1 MSFLGALGSLGRLL
15 PGYMQGERQ
24 AIQDNWNDLNQYNK
38 VQAGQLQNM
47 FDENAMRD
55 RLNMMRDAAIERG
68 IRREAMGWDLWAK
81 VLGVPRYAMQ
91 EAYALG
97 HLPELQQMRYNM
109 TRQQYGMAMNPRLPA
124 AQGKSQQGGAL
135 PQAMFGG
142 GSGWQYGL
150 GGGYGYGGYGLGG
163 GYGYGGYGLG
173 GLGYGPSRI

>member
-1 MSFLGALGSLGRLL
+1 MSFLGGLFQSFGRLL

-24 AIQDNWNDLNQYNK
+24 AVQDNWNDLNQYNK

-68 IRREAMGWDLWAK
+68 IQREAMGWDLWAK

-124 AQGKSQQGGAL
+124 QGKGQQGNLLQQAAL
-135 PQAMFGG
+135 GNLG

-150 GGGYGYGGYGLGG
+150 GGGYG
-163 GYGYGGYGLG
+163 GYGGYGLG